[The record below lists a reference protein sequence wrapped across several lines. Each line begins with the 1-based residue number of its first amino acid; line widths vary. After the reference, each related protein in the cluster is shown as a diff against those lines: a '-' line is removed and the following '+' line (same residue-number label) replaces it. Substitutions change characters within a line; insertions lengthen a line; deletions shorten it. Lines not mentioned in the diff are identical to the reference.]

1 MRKASVDEIFTI
13 TKGKGC
19 WRSGRKEEK
28 KVLVKNL
35 QLQNKKKR
43 KGMMVAKRKG
53 RVESKPHV
61 N

>member
-28 KVLVKNL
+28 KSVGEKFTT
-35 QLQNKKKR
+35 
-43 KGMMVAKRKG
+43 A
-53 RVESKPHV
+53 E
-61 N
+61 